1 MIISLVILAIFVILS
16 LVTLSVFV
24 KIKFFA
30 KLHEYFKNK
39 RDEKLGIGEKFYGI
53 SQKLVFGTIFLFS
66 IMVVFIQLT
75 VSIPEEA
82 SGAFYGV
89 TGNEYSKLNNL
100 NKYKNNGGDLSEFV
114 NKYKAR
120 KLEGLKSVFDYE
132 EMLATNIQTVE
143 GFYQYKKEEAAN
155 REKALKEEAANRE
168 KAKKDEEA
176 RIANIQ
182 AEAKIA
188 EQAAKAGL
196 SIDEFKI
203 KLEQQRESAK
213 IISECKANYA
223 ACSDNEMLINNYSGV
238 SGAKASCV
246 VQGKKLAKW
255 DVDWPWASFGTFF
268 VGDNYP
274 KTGVITIED
283 PNVKFQ
289 NGFGAWQT
297 RTVRCEYDLKS
308 KSVNSVYV
316 L

>member
-155 REKALKEEAANRE
+155 REKA
-168 KAKKDEEA
+168 KKDEEA